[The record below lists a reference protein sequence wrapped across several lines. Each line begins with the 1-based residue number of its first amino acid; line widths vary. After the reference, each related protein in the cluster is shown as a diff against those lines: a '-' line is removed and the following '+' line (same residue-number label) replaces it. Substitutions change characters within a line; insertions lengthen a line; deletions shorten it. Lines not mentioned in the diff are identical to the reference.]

1 MDQSDRSQE
10 LSEKTGLT
18 VESCLDLAYASDMEN
33 TAYSVYS
40 PARNIQC
47 IIRIPRRMSDDPC
60 FDLPAYVRSEMDWY
74 CDQIQA
80 ERGYSG

>member
-10 LSEKTGLT
+10 LSDKTGLT
-18 VESCLDLAYASDMEN
+18 VEPCLDLAYASDMEI

-40 PARNIQC
+40 PVRNIQC

-60 FDLPAYVRSEMDWY
+60 FDVASYIKSEMDRCCEWVLRWR
-74 CDQIQA
+74 Q
-80 ERGYSG
+80 R